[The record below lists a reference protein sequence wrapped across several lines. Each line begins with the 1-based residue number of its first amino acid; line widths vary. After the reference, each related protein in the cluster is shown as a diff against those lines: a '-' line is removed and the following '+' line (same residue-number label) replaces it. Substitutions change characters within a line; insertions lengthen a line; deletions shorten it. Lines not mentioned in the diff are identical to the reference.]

1 MQRRTQGAEL
11 CKGSTVVTELPTPCQ
26 VFTRVRPPLERER
39 RGYLPYADAVLVH
52 PDARTISLSENAC
65 GSSLDGSASVEN
77 GLACTALA
85 ERLERS

>member
-1 MQRRTQGAEL
+1 MQRRSQGAEL

-65 GSSLDGSASVEN
+65 GASLDGSASVED
-77 GLACTALA
+77 GLARTALPDWGD
-85 ERLERS
+85 